1 MLNFWGVKLV
11 ELMRLLLLGIYF
23 VGMLCLYN
31 LDLAAHRKGYRVNQ
45 PFTWEMV
52 GWAPIAPITLSTGVA
67 EVCKVVS
74 FNLVSSR
81 LKKVS
86 SHSHS

>member
-11 ELMRLLLLGIYF
+11 GSMRFLVGWDLFF

-31 LDLAAHRKGYRVNQ
+31 FDLAAHRKGYRVNQ
-45 PFTWEMV
+45 PFTWENGWV
-52 GWAPIAPITLSTGVA
+52 GPFVTLSTGVA

-74 FNLVSSR
+74 FNLFFFQIKEGEQS
-81 LKKVS
+81 
-86 SHSHS
+86 